1 MEPVD
6 TLVSARWVMPVEPDG
21 RVLEHHSVA
30 IRSGRIEAVLPMM
43 ETGATDGLRLRNAG
57 IPVYGVTGIAYDP
70 EDVRAHG
77 KDERISKK
85 NLGQAVRAYARLLEI
100 SAG

>member
-30 IRSGRIEAVLPMM
+30 IRSGRIEAVLP
-43 ETGATDGLRLRNAG
+43 TGEARLRYDAG
-57 IPVYGVTGIAYDP
+57 KRSTGRTTCCCP
-70 EDVRAHG
+70 G
-77 KDERISKK
+77 WSTPTPTP
-85 NLGQAVRAYARLLEI
+85 QWC
-100 SAG
+100 

>member
-30 IRSGRIEAVLPMM
+30 IRSGRIEAVLPTT
-43 ETGATDGLRLRNAG
+43 EARLRYKA
-57 IPVYGVTGIAYDP
+57 A
-70 EDVRAHG
+70 
-77 KDERISKK
+77 
-85 NLGQAVRAYARLLEI
+85 LE
-100 SAG
+100 APG